1 MNDSSHAAQP
11 RLTIRHVLADTY
23 RAVLALDSPVLR
35 VMRELTLRPGMFVR
49 RYVEGERAGV
59 VGPVKYALF
68 AVTLLVIVGQAHR
81 AFFDPEPVPGFDEA
95 RLEAFYAAQD
105 LRTYLLLL
113 VLVPTALVQRA
124 LFARWR
130 FNVAET
136 YAFLAYVFGHFVW
149 LWITVSILPASIREL
164 PLVDRLF
171 TLLSVA
177 YILWAVCDF
186 YRSRSLS
193 VIVRGLAVYATFAA
207 LMTAS
212 LQMVIIWRT
221 GM

>member
-1 MNDSSHAAQP
+1 MSDSSHAAQS
-11 RLTIRHVLADTY
+11 RLTIRHVLAETY

-35 VMRELTLRPGMFVR
+35 VMRELTLRPGKFVR

-59 VGPVKYALF
+59 VGPVKYALLV
-68 AVTLLVIVGQAHR
+68 VTLLVIVGQAHR
-81 AFFDPEPVPGFDEA
+81 AFFGPDPIPGFDDA

-105 LRTYLLLL
+105 LRTYVLLL
-113 VLVPTALVQRA
+113 VLVPTAMVQRA

-130 FNVAET
+130 FNLAET

-149 LWITVSILPASIREL
+149 FWIAASMLPASIRDL
-164 PLVDRLF
+164 PAVDRLISI
-171 TLLSVA
+171 LAAA

-186 YRSRSLS
+186 YRSRALS

-212 LQMVIIWRT
+212 LQMVIYWRM
-221 GM
+221 GE